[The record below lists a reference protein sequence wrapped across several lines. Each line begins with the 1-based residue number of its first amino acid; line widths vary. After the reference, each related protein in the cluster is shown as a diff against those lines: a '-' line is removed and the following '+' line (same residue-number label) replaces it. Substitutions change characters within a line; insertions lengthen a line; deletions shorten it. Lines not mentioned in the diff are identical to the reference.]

1 MVAKPQYDEARPM
14 TFELVRDPMYQQLH
28 RALLR
33 RIREGRLGAGSRFLT
48 EREIS
53 SQFAVSR
60 ATANKA
66 LSSLVAAGILEFR
79 KGVGTFVQERGLDYD
94 LGTLVSF
101 TDKARAAGKVPS
113 TRVLRVA
120 SLAGGQIPPEVA
132 RALGPASDEGVL
144 YMERLR
150 LADRT
155 PVILER
161 RHVLARLCP
170 GLEREDLS
178 ASLYALWTK
187 RYQLRIAGADQSI
200 RAVRMG
206 RADAR
211 LLGQK
216 SGAAGLLVTS
226 TGRLEGGAA
235 LWYERTLYR
244 GDAYEFRNQLG
255 GLSGSRPLV
264 GALLR

>member
-1 MVAKPQYDEARPM
+1 M

-28 RALLR
+28 QALLR
-33 RIREGRLGAGSRFLT
+33 RIREGRLGAGDRFLT

-66 LSSLVAAGILEFR
+66 LSSLVASGVLEFR

-120 SLAGGQIPPEVA
+120 SLKGGQLPPEVA
-132 RALGPASDEGVL
+132 RALGLGSDESVL
-144 YMERLR
+144 FMERLR
-150 LADRT
+150 LADQN

-161 RHVLARLCP
+161 RHVLARPCP
-170 GLEREDLS
+170 GLERQDLS
-178 ASLYALWTK
+178 GSLYGLFTR
-187 RYQLRIAGADQSI
+187 RYKLRIAGADQSI
-200 RAVRMG
+200 RAVRIG
-206 RADAR
+206 GADAR

-216 SGAAGLLVTS
+216 PGAAGLLVTS
-226 TGRLEGGAA
+226 TGRLAGGSA
-235 LWYERTLYR
+235 LWHERTLYR
-244 GDAYEFRNQLG
+244 GDAYEFRNHLG
-255 GLSGSRPLV
+255 GLSGAGPLV